1 MGSTTHILPLRCGT
15 IRAPATALEVG
26 GVGELTLPV
35 YAYLIAHSSGRT
47 MLFDAGLAPSHHDQT
62 VSKVFRNQ
70 LPEGHDVAA
79 RLVAAGFDP
88 ARVEGIVASHSH
100 YDHIGGVALVPN
112 ARIFIHHKEELGGEL
127 DTGQDLVRTGDSLD
141 LFGDGSVEVFA
152 TPGHTCGHQSLRVW
166 REGGAD
172 ILAGD
177 ACYFCRSL
185 ARDDTDQP
193 YPFDKALYVETKR
206 RLARMRAG
214 GDFVI
219 PGHDESFLDNIPRGS
234 AIRAGPLSRL

>member
-1 MGSTTHILPLRCGT
+1 MGSTTQILPLRCGT
-15 IRAPATALEVG
+15 IRAPANALEVD

-35 YAYLIAHSSGRT
+35 YAYLITHPSGRT

-62 VSKVFRNQ
+62 VSKVFRNE

-79 RLVAAGFDP
+79 RVLAAGFDP

-100 YDHIGGVALVPN
+100 YDHIGGIALVPN
-112 ARIFIHHKEELGGEL
+112 ARIFIHQKEDLREL
-127 DTGQDLVRTGDSLD
+127 DTGHDLVRTDDSLD
-141 LFGDGSVEVFA
+141 LFGDGSAEVFA
-152 TPGHTCGHQSLRVW
+152 TPGHTCGHQSVRVW

-185 ARDDTDQP
+185 DREDTDQP
-193 YPFDKALYVETKR
+193 YPFDKAQYLETKR
-206 RLARMRAG
+206 RLAQMRADG
-214 GDFVI
+214 NFIV

-234 AIRAGPLSRL
+234 AIRFSPLSRL